1 MLRIVAVGAVLIAL
15 MITVKDQ
22 RLLQRAHLI
31 GSCSTFAQ
39 AEDGSELRSCVP
51 GRLSGRPGME
61 LTSCTDMG
69 RRGNAELWSCPTSL
83 RDSALR
89 E

>member
-22 RLLQRAHLI
+22 RVLKRAHLV
-31 GSCSTFAQ
+31 GSCSTVASV
-39 AEDGSELRSCVP
+39 ADGSEWRQCVP
-51 GRLSGRPGME
+51 GKLSGRPGPE
-61 LTSCTDMG
+61 LDSCSDWGTTARPSSG
-69 RRGNAELWSCPTSL
+69 TAPPARRRAQ
-83 RDSALR
+83 R